1 MGRDGPTYV
10 HCRPHC
16 ATTPMI
22 DTVRLALG
30 RPARQQT
37 HVECRN
43 CGTGLAKGDA
53 QCPACGSGEVARYE
67 L

>member
-1 MGRDGPTYV
+1 ML
-10 HCRPHC
+10 
-16 ATTPMI
+16 

-43 CGTGLAKGDA
+43 CGSALAGGDA
-53 QCPACGSGEVARYE
+53 QCPACGSTEVARYE